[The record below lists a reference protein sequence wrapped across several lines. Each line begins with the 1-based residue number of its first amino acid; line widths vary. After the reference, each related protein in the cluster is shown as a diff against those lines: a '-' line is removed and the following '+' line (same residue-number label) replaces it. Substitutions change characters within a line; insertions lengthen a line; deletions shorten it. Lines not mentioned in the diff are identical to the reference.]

1 MMPFFF
7 FWLFHIS
14 WKEEDDFPGRYARC
28 AGVLTGMLNTWA
40 ILTLSSYNIIPLVGG
55 WVEAGQD
62 HAQLLQSSD
71 TSRWSVSISA
81 PFPFLPFLASR
92 WAGQWLSSIFSV
104 WVGCVAISLPFLKH
118 RGKSLSRSR
127 IALFSHLFFL
137 CFPRFPW
144 ILASIKKCNISLQT
158 GGGKRVPV
166 TEACALDSVCPLL
179 LWMYHWHPS
188 RSYSSFFPCCD
199 FWDDVFMITQ
209 ELKFFQF
216 LL

>member
-71 TSRWSVSISA
+71 TSRWSVSDLCS
-81 PFPFLPFLASR
+81 LP
-92 WAGQWLSSIFSV
+92 LSS
-104 WVGCVAISLPFLKH
+104 L
-118 RGKSLSRSR
+118 
-127 IALFSHLFFL
+127 
-137 CFPRFPW
+137 PRFQMGGSVAEQYFQCLGGLCCHFSAFPEAQGKIPFQKQNCI
-144 ILASIKKCNISLQT
+144 ILTLIL
-158 GGGKRVPV
+158 
-166 TEACALDSVCPLL
+166 SVLPQV
-179 LWMYHWHPS
+179 S
-188 RSYSSFFPCCD
+188 VNSSFH
-199 FWDDVFMITQ
+199 
-209 ELKFFQF
+209 
-216 LL
+216 